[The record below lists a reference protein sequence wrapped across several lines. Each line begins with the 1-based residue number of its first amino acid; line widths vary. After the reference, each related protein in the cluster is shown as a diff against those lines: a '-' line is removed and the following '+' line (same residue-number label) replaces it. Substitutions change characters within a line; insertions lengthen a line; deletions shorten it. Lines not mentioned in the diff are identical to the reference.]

1 MTIDELYC
9 KIRTRKAIGHFQHGV
24 TEYAKEML
32 ESVIGGDYDGIDGKS
47 FISALK
53 VSHLLNHVGG
63 DSIAVRGRWNEA
75 EVAKIGHLCS
85 EASRGGNFL
94 VYDSDILER
103 LCPPSQRRRNAS
115 RAMELQARALWQAV
129 NIIGA
134 VAHNG

>member
-9 KIRTRKAIGHFQHGV
+9 KVRARKAIGHFQHGV

-47 FISALK
+47 FI
-53 VSHLLNHVGG
+53 
-63 DSIAVRGRWNEA
+63 SIAVRGRWNEA

>member
-1 MTIDELYC
+1 MTIDELYG
-9 KIRTRKAIGHFQHGV
+9 KVLAGHFQRGV

-32 ESVIGGDYDGIDGKS
+32 ESVIGGDYDGIDGKCG
-47 FISALK
+47 ISELK

-63 DSIAVRGRWNEA
+63 DSIAVRARWGVDV
-75 EVAKIGHLCS
+75 VAKIGQLCS

-103 LCPPSQRRRNAS
+103 LCPPGQRRRNAS
-115 RAMELQARALWQAV
+115 RAMELQTRALWQAV

-134 VAHNG
+134 LAHNG